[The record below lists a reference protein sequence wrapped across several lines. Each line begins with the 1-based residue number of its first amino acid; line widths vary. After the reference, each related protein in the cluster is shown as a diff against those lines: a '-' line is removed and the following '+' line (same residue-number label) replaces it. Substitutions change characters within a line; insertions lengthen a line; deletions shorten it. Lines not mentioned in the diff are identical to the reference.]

1 MSVDFLGLFALL
13 LVPFA
18 GIVAAV
24 YLVIALRRR
33 R

>member
-1 MSVDFLGLFALL
+1 MDVALPL
-13 LVPFA
+13 LIIPLA

-24 YLVIALRRR
+24 YLVVVLLRRR

>member
-1 MSVDFLGLFALL
+1 MSVLSIALL
-13 LVPFA
+13 IPLA

-24 YLVIALRRR
+24 FLVVVLLRRR